1 MLQVT
6 FIGKINQTNDIVS
19 EILRSSLDA
28 SIDYISPE
36 TEFTDQLSSHNED
49 VNLII
54 YDLNTSHG
62 YGNAPDNISEIS
74 SCSPGIPILV
84 LDHHADKKF
93 VQLLINAGG
102 SGIISHTPTE
112 PILVEA
118 VNELLNGN
126 TFCEYPDY

>member
-1 MLQVT
+1 VLQVI

-28 SIDYISPE
+28 SVDFISPE
-36 TEFTDQLSSHNED
+36 TDYADLLPLLSG
-49 VNLII
+49 NLSIII

-62 YGNAPDNISEIS
+62 CGNAPDNIKDIKTN
-74 SCSPGIPILV
+74 SPDIPILV

-93 VQLLINAGG
+93 VQPLIDAGA

-112 PILVEA
+112 PKLVEA

-126 TFCEYPDY
+126 TFYKYPD

>member
-1 MLQVT
+1 MLQVS

-19 EILRSSLDA
+19 EILISSMKA
-28 SIDYISPE
+28 TIDFISPE
-36 TEFTDQLSSHNED
+36 TDFTDQLSFYSEGN
-49 VNLII
+49 NLII

-62 YGNAPDNISEIS
+62 YGNAPENIIEIS

-93 VQLLINAGG
+93 VQPLINAGA
-102 SGIISHTPTE
+102 SGIISHTPAE
-112 PILVEA
+112 PTLVEA

-126 TFCEYPDY
+126 TFCEYFE